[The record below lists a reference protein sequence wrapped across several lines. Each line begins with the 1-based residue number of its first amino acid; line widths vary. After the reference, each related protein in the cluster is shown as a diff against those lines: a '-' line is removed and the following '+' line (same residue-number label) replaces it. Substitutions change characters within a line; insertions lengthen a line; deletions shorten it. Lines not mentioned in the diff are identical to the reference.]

1 MSETPTFTSF
11 RTQFRTALR
20 DRQAARTARRRLER
34 DLASY
39 STEAQISEMEAILA
53 RYEDTADVIALR
65 TIVQQARTA
74 A

>member
-1 MSETPTFTSF
+1 MNETPSISSF
-11 RTQFRTALR
+11 GTQLRTALR
-20 DRQAARTARRRLER
+20 DRQTARTARRNLQR
-34 DLASY
+34 DLATY

>member
-1 MSETPTFTSF
+1 MNETPRISSF
-11 RTQFRTALR
+11 GTQLRTAFR
-20 DRQAARTARRRLER
+20 DRQATRMARRSLQR

-53 RYEDTADVIALR
+53 RYEDTADVVALR

>member
-1 MSETPTFTSF
+1 MNNTTYFSSL
-11 RTQFRTALR
+11 RTQLR
-20 DRQAARTARRRLER
+20 DRQATRIARRRLER
-34 DLASY
+34 DLAGY

-53 RYEDTADVIALR
+53 RYEDSADVIALR

>member
-1 MSETPTFTSF
+1 MNETPSLSSF
-11 RTQFRTALR
+11 GTQLRAALR
-20 DRQAARTARRRLER
+20 DRQAARNARRSLQR
-34 DLASY
+34 DLATY

-53 RYEDTADVIALR
+53 RYEDTADVVALR